1 MYPLEKKY
9 PELVITA
16 SNYDRKIS
24 MEMSSDSSM
33 EELFEAFKTI
43 ALGLTYQSEGWDN
56 YILQLADDIRDARYR
71 EEQEQFH
78 RNDYQEDYHPS
89 EYYPE
94 DYQDEVTDH

>member
-24 MEMSSDSSM
+24 MEIPSDSSM

-43 ALGLTYQSEGWDN
+43 ALGLTFHSESWDN
-56 YILQLADDIRDARYR
+56 TILQLADEIRDERYR

-89 EYYPE
+89 EDYPE
-94 DYQDEVTDH
+94 DYQDGVNHH